1 MQVLIR
7 VHGAVGPNIAAAFDD
22 LDVRTETVLSG
33 PVIDDAAV
41 HGLLGRLQGFGLSVL
56 DVQVRPTAPGSPVE
70 SPS

>member
-22 LDVRTETVLSG
+22 ELDIRTETVLSG
-33 PVIDDAAV
+33 PVTDDAAV

-56 DVQVRPTAPGSPVE
+56 DVQVRPAGGAAEVPQ
-70 SPS
+70 